1 MLQDHKLDIANMI
14 YLFIHC
20 DIWNGMFDDN
30 MNDHMNDP
38 PMGFQKNFFR
48 HTSSAAC
55 RIATRCAM
63 AATDE
68 DMDFHNRFS
77 RQNAALGAETTMRM
91 VSAF

>member
-1 MLQDHKLDIANMI
+1 MLQAHKLDIANMI
-14 YLFIHC
+14 YQFIHC
-20 DIWNGMFDDN
+20 DRWNDMFDDK
-30 MNDHMNDP
+30 MNDP

-91 VSAF
+91 ASAF